1 MVRKH
6 YENLKSFAIKS
17 KRVWYVLKKPAKKE
31 FWSITKISAV
41 GILILGVLGFLISI
55 IMGAFVK

>member
-17 KRVWYVLKKPAKKE
+17 KRVWHVLKKPAKKE
-31 FWSITKISAV
+31 FWSITKISAI
-41 GILILGVLGFLISI
+41 GIVLLGALGFLISI
-55 IMGAFVK
+55 LMSGFVK